1 MKNNNLLDSRGII
14 TPETKALLLE
24 KSTNV
29 SCECPDHLIKLL
41 NSIQEFVEYQDNCI
55 IEKPSDELTH
65 QWLKATS
72 VNLEHLVS
80 NTIISL
86 ARMEGMIDEENNI
99 ID

>member
-1 MKNNNLLDSRGII
+1 MSMKSLLDERGVI
-14 TPETKALLLE
+14 TKEAMAQLQA
-24 KSTNV
+24 KSPNV

-41 NSIQEFVEYQDNCI
+41 EAIQDFTEYQNNCL

-65 QWLKATS
+65 QWLKSTS

-86 ARMEGMIDEENNI
+86 ARMEGMIDDDNNI
-99 ID
+99 LG